1 MKRRG
6 TEPASRLEEFA
17 LFLED
22 HPGFSPGLRGEDAV
36 VCGFRVGGCFLTL
49 AEMDRLI
56 ATQPRFDAREAALL
70 LASPSPSAR
79 TR

>member
-1 MKRRG
+1 
-6 TEPASRLEEFA
+6 
-17 LFLED
+17 
-22 HPGFSPGLRGEDAV
+22 
-36 VCGFRVGGCFLTL
+36 VGGCFLTL